1 MSPLRAGSITLS
13 YEPLCVN
20 LNPNTWESLHTHSR
34 REGCRRQNKDG
45 QRNRWKE
52 EGRSQA
58 ESLSKDTTCSCSL
71 TSLHTSQQH
80 LLWPT
85 HHSITHHSL
94 TRHRAQS
101 QSWFLLSSFS
111 FLPRGLKFQPCH
123 ILSCMALHIFLI
135 SLSQVRVSPVKRGR
149 MKYTLRP
156 LLPKILL

>member
-20 LNPNTWESLHTHSR
+20 VNPNTWESLHTHSR
-34 REGCRRQNKDG
+34 REGCRRQKKDG

-71 TSLHTSQQH
+71 TSIHISQQH

-94 TRHRAQS
+94 TRHHAQS
-101 QSWFLLSSFS
+101 QSWFLFI
-111 FLPRGLKFQPCH
+111 FLFFPSQRVEIPAMPHTELYGLTH
-123 ILSCMALHIFLI
+123 ILNLFES
-135 SLSQVRVSPVKRGR
+135 SEGKSS
-149 MKYTLRP
+149 
-156 LLPKILL
+156 